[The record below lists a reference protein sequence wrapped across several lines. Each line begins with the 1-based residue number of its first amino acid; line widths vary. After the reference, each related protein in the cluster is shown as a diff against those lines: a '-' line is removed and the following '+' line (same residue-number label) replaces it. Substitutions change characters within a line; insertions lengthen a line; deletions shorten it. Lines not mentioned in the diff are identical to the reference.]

1 MQFKSQN
8 VNKKHGSDPAGG
20 IVPRGGQQRGIFAS
34 PTAVVTYTD
43 RMGDSYYLHE
53 GKTKAGKVR
62 YFVAKTI
69 REGVLS
75 AMPDG
80 FEFSESINGVV
91 SVRKTDTSAPRL
103 PEVDLATARAEMAS
117 HAHLRSHRIE
127 VIKGEIVIFES
138 TGGVSAEVM
147 AAMSHCFFTPADG
160 PDNRVGGRRVRVRYT
175 PVMKFV
181 PFGEPGGYR
190 VHRMTYRGNGG
201 WSWPLASGSIHKLL
215 KRYLRHVGTDA
226 FFELH

>member
-1 MQFKSQN
+1 MQFKLQH
-8 VNKKHGSDPAGG
+8 VNKKHGSDLADG
-20 IVPRGGQQRGIFAS
+20 IVPRTGQPRGIFAS
-34 PTAVVTYTD
+34 PTGVVTYTD

-53 GKTKAGKVR
+53 GTTKTGKVR

-75 AMPDG
+75 TMPNG

-103 PEVDLATARAEMAS
+103 PDVDLAVARAEMAS

-127 VIKGEIVIFES
+127 VIKGEIVVLES
-138 TGGVSAEVM
+138 TGGISAEVM

-160 PDNRVGGRRVRVRYT
+160 PDNWAGGRRARVTYT

-181 PFGEPGGYR
+181 PCGEPGGYR
-190 VHRMTYRGNGG
+190 VHRMTYRGRGG
-201 WSWPLASGSIHKLL
+201 WSWALASGSLDKLL